1 MKIRLDYG
9 RNGLEVNLP
18 DSGVTVVEPKFIPG
32 IVEPVTTLRNSLRNP
47 LGTVPLAEMVKPG
60 DQVAISIC
68 DSTRAMPSRIVLPVI
83 LRELAHLPDRN
94 IRILVA
100 TGTHRPSTGEEL
112 RQMLGSGILDRYN
125 VINHVCTDHDSLL
138 FLGNTESGIPVS
150 LNRIWAESDIRITT
164 GFVEPHFFAGF
175 SGGPKLV
182 APGLAGLETV
192 MALHSARLI
201 GSEKSSWGIIDDNPL
216 HTAIREISAMTGVN
230 FSLDVTLNSR
240 HEITSVQSG
249 ELFAVHE
256 KARTF
261 TKAAAMQEVEEAFDV
276 VVTTN
281 SGYPLDLNL
290 YQTVKG
296 LSGASRVVK
305 PGGTIICAAECS
317 DGVPAG
323 TDFAEMVSDMGDPE
337 DFLKKV
343 NEPGFRRQDQWQ
355 AQVLA
360 QVLRKARVCLKSSGL
375 TDDEIKLSQM
385 EPVAR
390 IEEKLAE
397 ILGKNSKAKI
407 CVLPE
412 GPQTIPYLKG
422 NH

>member
-1 MKIRLDYG
+1 MNIRLDYG

-138 FLGNTESGIPVS
+138 FLGNTESGIPVR

-164 GFVEPHFFAGF
+164 GFVEPDFFAGF

-182 APGLAGLETV
+182 APGLAGED
-192 MALHSARLI
+192 ALDQH
-201 GSEKSSWGIIDDNPL
+201 
-216 HTAIREISAMTGVN
+216 
-230 FSLDVTLNSR
+230 
-240 HEITSVQSG
+240 
-249 ELFAVHE
+249 
-256 KARTF
+256 
-261 TKAAAMQEVEEAFDV
+261 
-276 VVTTN
+276 
-281 SGYPLDLNL
+281 
-290 YQTVKG
+290 
-296 LSGASRVVK
+296 
-305 PGGTIICAAECS
+305 
-317 DGVPAG
+317 VPADSESGNG
-323 TDFAEMVSDMGDPE
+323 TDTCNRYSAF
-337 DFLKKV
+337 FHIFHHIL
-343 NEPGFRRQDQWQ
+343 RRCNLHHSR
-355 AQVLA
+355 AG
-360 QVLRKARVCLKSSGL
+360 RR
-375 TDDEIKLSQM
+375 
-385 EPVAR
+385 P
-390 IEEKLAE
+390 
-397 ILGKNSKAKI
+397 
-407 CVLPE
+407 
-412 GPQTIPYLKG
+412 
-422 NH
+422 